1 MTDAPEEKVAI
12 PKEFSV
18 EKGYNIVL
26 TFFYYHLAT
35 YLEPKIALLG
45 EDIVDIHDL
54 FFIAICGSEESSAEW
69 NEAIRRATNISK
81 EQQRDM
87 KLTEEDLFL
96 CAIEFCKLHNEHWV
110 KKIDY
115 TINLLESMKRD
126 PKNHQIE
133 WKMWKEAIES
143 HFTKWSDRP
152 FDWDAILSY
161 GTSNTEN
168 Q

>member
-1 MTDAPEEKVAI
+1 MTESSEGKVAI

-26 TFFYYHLAT
+26 TFFYSYLFS
-35 YLEPKIALLG
+35 YLEPKLASLG
-45 EDIVDIHDL
+45 EDIADTHDH
-54 FFIAICGSEESSAEW
+54 FFITICGSEESSAEW
-69 NEAIRRATNISK
+69 NEAIRRAKQIPK

-96 CAIEFCKLHNEHWV
+96 CAIEFCRLHNEYWV
-110 KKIDY
+110 NKIDY

-133 WKMWKEAIES
+133 WKMWKEATES
-143 HFTKWSDRP
+143 HFIKWNDRP
-152 FDWDAILSY
+152 FNWDAYLSY
-161 GTSNTEN
+161 GRSSTS
-168 Q
+168 